1 MNDPQGMTPN
11 YSGVPNGSGVKVNI
25 ISLVFN
31 SLAAVLSIVVF
42 LYVLLSASFLR
53 RQRRRKRNGHLDDEF
68 RRKKYDG
75 FIRSN
80 E

>member
-42 LYVLLSASFLR
+42 CMCFCPILSSGAAA
-53 RQRRRKRNGHLDDEF
+53 E
-68 RRKKYDG
+68 
-75 FIRSN
+75 
-80 E
+80 ET